1 MALMETEGVKLT
13 FTDDSIATLA
23 RFAVQVNEQ
32 TENIGARR
40 LHTILER
47 VLDEISFDAPELKKK
62 NVKIDAA
69 YVSKQLAE
77 IARNQDLSR
86 YIL

>member
-1 MALMETEGVKLT
+1 VKLS
-13 FTDDSIATLA
+13 FTDDAIAALA
-23 RFAVQVNEQ
+23 RFAVMVNEQ

-47 VLDEISFDAPELKKK
+47 VLEDISFEAPELKKK

-69 YVSKQLAE
+69 YVTKQLAD
-77 IARNQDLSR
+77 IAKNHDLSR